1 MRRLLRSQTAARLKK
16 LDREVRNVA
25 RKPEDADSI
34 HDLRVSIRR
43 LMQQLEVF
51 AEWFEAKNVKTIR
64 RHLRKLMN
72 RCAAVRNCDV
82 AVEVLRAAGWQ
93 GPQLLAV
100 LKKER
105 RGAAGELARKLERWR
120 SAGRVRE
127 WGGHLRVSRA
137 ASKETAAEAAQ
148 RLLPAMTEKLFRTGR
163 DAVRPDYSQR
173 KMHEF
178 RLKTKH
184 VRYTLEIFEP
194 VYGSKTKPMLEAL
207 KGLQEKLGAINDCA
221 TTLELIRRD
230 RSAAASVRRL
240 AGEREV
246 EFRTYCKKHF
256 GPPRERLRWKAVL
269 RAADG
274 KT

>member
-1 MRRLLRSQTAARLKK
+1 MRKLLRSQTAARLKK

-105 RGAAGELARKLERWR
+105 RGA
-120 SAGRVRE
+120 GRVRE

-163 DAVRPDYSQR
+163 DAVRPDSSQR